1 MAEKTEILVL
11 GVGNIL
17 LSDDGVGVRAL
28 ELLEESY
35 SFPAQVTLVDGG
47 TGGLTL
53 VSAFTGKAL
62 VIILDAVSIEEGGGK
77 AVPGSKAAPGSL
89 VRVEGSRLEGA
100 LSGRSRLGS
109 LHDIGM
115 SEVVLISAL
124 EDKAPNVILIGM
136 APDSIAPGTELSPV
150 VKEALS
156 AMADMVVVELRRAGV
171 KGCKKSQTV

>member
-1 MAEKTEILVL
+1 ML

-35 SFPAQVTLVDGG
+35 SFSPQVTLLDGG

-53 VSAFTGKAL
+53 VSALTGKTL

-77 AVPGSKAAPGSL
+77 AVSGSKAVPGSL
-89 VRVEGSRLEGA
+89 VRIEGSRLEKA
-100 LSGRSRLGS
+100 LSVRSQLGS

-115 SEVVLISAL
+115 NEVLMISAL

-136 APDSIAPGTELSPV
+136 TPESIAPGTELSPV
-150 VKEALS
+150 VREALS
-156 AMADMVVVELRRAGV
+156 GMADMVVTELKHVGV
-171 KGCKKSQTV
+171 KIRRQSKTV